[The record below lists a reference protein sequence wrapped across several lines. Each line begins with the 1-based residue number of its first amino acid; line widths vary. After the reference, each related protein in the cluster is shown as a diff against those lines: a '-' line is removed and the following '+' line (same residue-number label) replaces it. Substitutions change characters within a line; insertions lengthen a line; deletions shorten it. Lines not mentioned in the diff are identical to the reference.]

1 MAPAEYVA
9 IRDSCIERKKKKN
22 GGKISEEAIKACKKM
37 AAITFY
43 KRTGKPVQHSDAS
56 EDPTLND
63 EIELQIL
70 SEQLD
75 IFGSLEDYNEWN
87 L

>member
-1 MAPAEYVA
+1 MPALYLK
-9 IRDSCIERKKKKN
+9 IRDDCIARKKKKN
-22 GGKISEEAIKACKKM
+22 GGEISEEGIKACKKS
-37 AAITFY
+37 AAIVY
-43 KRTGKPVQHSDAS
+43 YRQTGKPVQHSDAS

-75 IFGSLEDYNEWN
+75 IFGSLDDYNEWN